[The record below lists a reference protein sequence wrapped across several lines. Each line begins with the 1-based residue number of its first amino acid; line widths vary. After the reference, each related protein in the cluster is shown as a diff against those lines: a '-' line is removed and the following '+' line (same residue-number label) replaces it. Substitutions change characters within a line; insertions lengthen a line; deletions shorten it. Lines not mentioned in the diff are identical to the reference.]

1 MLKKKG
7 SLDYYLILA
16 TVAVLF
22 IISAICIY
30 GMFSFKLGRV
40 HQLAPAAKL
49 VYMNRMNSVTAPFI
63 IALIVLL
70 GICVPKRLLSER
82 WLGRFAA
89 ALAMTA
95 GAASLWLG
103 VKAGLVVVLVASLQ
117 LQLVVLVLAAGGSQS
132 LHFERS
138 GYWVRLGSSLMHLG
152 IILFVL
158 DLFFY
163 QYQLLHLIL
172 FWVTTGAVVLG
183 MIFCFYAQSV
193 IAVIRRIRHDAR

>member
-7 SLDYYLILA
+7 ALDYYLILA
-16 TVAVLF
+16 TVVVLF

-30 GMFSFKLGRV
+30 GMFSFKLARI

-49 VYMNRMNSVTAPFI
+49 VYMERMNSVTAPFI

-70 GICVPKRLLSER
+70 GVCVPKRLLSAR

-89 ALAMTA
+89 ALALVA
-95 GAASLWLG
+95 GTVSLWLG
-103 VKAGLVVVLVASLQ
+103 VKAGLVVVLAASLQ
-117 LQLVVLVLAAGGSQS
+117 LQLVVLVLAAVGSQA

-138 GYWVRLGSSLMHLG
+138 GYWVRLGSSLVHLG

-163 QYQLLHLIL
+163 RYPLLHLVL
-172 FWVTTGAVVLG
+172 FWVTTAAVVLG
-183 MIFCFYAQSV
+183 MLFCFYAQGV
-193 IAVIRRIRHDAR
+193 IALIRHIRQGGG